1 MLGRQSKLIATMKK
15 LFLIAAAMFA
25 AVSFSACSDDK
36 DEASIV
42 GEWQLTHSVGYVIE
56 AGEQYDFDKT
66 FPNDGYYTG
75 YIFNED
81 GKGTY
86 YATYTSST
94 TPEESTP
101 ITYSISGKT
110 LTITASGNT
119 QTFEIKELSS
129 AKLVLY
135 ENNLDAEYVE
145 TNTYKRVK

>member
-1 MLGRQSKLIATMKK
+1 MKK
-15 LFLIAAAMFA
+15 LFLIVAAMFV

-66 FPNDGYYTG
+66 FPDDGYYTG

-86 YATYTSST
+86 YATYTNST
-94 TPEESTP
+94 TPEE
-101 ITYSISGKT
+101 
-110 LTITASGNT
+110 
-119 QTFEIKELSS
+119 
-129 AKLVLY
+129 LVLY

>member
-1 MLGRQSKLIATMKK
+1 MKK
-15 LFLIAAAMFA
+15 LFLIVAAMFA
-25 AVSFSACSDDK
+25 VVSFSACSDDDK
-36 DEASIV
+36 DKDASIV
-42 GEWQLTHSVGYVIE
+42 GEWQLTRSVGYEIE

-66 FPNDGYYTG
+66 FPDDGYYTG

-86 YATYTSST
+86 YATYTNSA

-101 ITYSISGKT
+101 ITYSILGKT
-110 LTITASGNT
+110 LTITASGDT

-145 TNTYKRVK
+145 TTTYKRVK

>member
-1 MLGRQSKLIATMKK
+1 MKK
-15 LFLIAAAMFA
+15 LFLIVAAMFV

-56 AGEQYDFDKT
+56 AGEQYDFD
-66 FPNDGYYTG
+66 TG

-86 YATYTSST
+86 YATYTNST

-110 LTITASGNT
+110 LTITASGDT

>member
-1 MLGRQSKLIATMKK
+1 ML
-15 LFLIAAAMFA
+15 FA
-25 AVSFSACSDDK
+25 SHD
-36 DEASIV
+36 
-42 GEWQLTHSVGYVIE
+42 
-56 AGEQYDFDKT
+56 DFDKT
-66 FPNDGYYTG
+66 FPDDGYYTG

-86 YATYTSST
+86 YATYTNST

-110 LTITASGNT
+110 LTITASGDT
-119 QTFEIKELSS
+119 QTFEIKELSF